1 MVTKIKKELSDEFIH
16 AMFNIKLWQHGSSQC
31 FGVKLIELIAKADM
45 VNKIRLEL
53 GFKDYVNAYNAW
65 YYKEIDGKRF
75 KNDTELFEYVG
86 VQKMFMKILQ
96 DIFMINTVLCLSLL
110 EWALIAWIIQW
121 LDIRNL

>member
-1 MVTKIKKELSDEFIH
+1 MVQTEIKKELSNEFIN
-16 AMFNIKLWQHGSSQC
+16 AMLHIKLWQQGTSEC
-31 FGVKLIELIAKADM
+31 FGVELIQLIAKADM

-86 VQKMFMKILQ
+86 V
-96 DIFMINTVLCLSLL
+96 
-110 EWALIAWIIQW
+110 
-121 LDIRNL
+121 

>member
-1 MVTKIKKELSDEFIH
+1 MPRKIRKENEMVTEIKKELSDEFIH
-16 AMFNIKLWQHGSSQC
+16 AMFNIKLWQQGSSQC
-31 FGVKLIELIAKADM
+31 FGVKLIQLIAKADM

-86 VQKMFMKILQ
+86 V
-96 DIFMINTVLCLSLL
+96 
-110 EWALIAWIIQW
+110 
-121 LDIRNL
+121 